1 MAKASN
7 QNEKPK
13 DQSQEGQEAAAKAAE
28 GASATETTNQVTE
41 ASKPAADPIQEVHEL
56 PVVID
61 ENSAA
66 EILNQGEPEEGPAAP
81 TMSAMGAYKA
91 NRLKYDLAN
100 IVGGKIVAV
109 VSALEMGGTMD
120 KLGLVVEVETPQRET
135 AKFVIWP
142 VADLKTAMASI
153 TDFEINQAQ

>member
-1 MAKASN
+1 MAKANS
-7 QNEKPK
+7 QGEKPK
-13 DQSQEGQEAAAKAAE
+13 DPSQSQESSPVATGSAQAPENTSAGIDAAKEAE
-28 GASATETTNQVTE
+28 NAATEVR
-41 ASKPAADPIQEVHEL
+41 EL
-56 PVVID
+56 PVVMN
-61 ENSAA
+61 EESAT
-66 EILNQGEPEEGPAAP
+66 EILNQGEPEEGPAAL

-91 NRLKYDLAN
+91 NRLKYDLAS
-100 IVGGKIVAV
+100 IITGKIVAV

-153 TDFEINQAQ
+153 TDFEINKAE

>member
-1 MAKASN
+1 MMAKANS
-7 QNEKPK
+7 QGEKPK
-13 DQSQEGQEAAAKAAE
+13 DPSQSQESNHVAAGSTQAPENTSAGVDAAKKAENAA
-28 GASATETTNQVTE
+28 T
-41 ASKPAADPIQEVHEL
+41 EVHEL
-56 PVVID
+56 PVVMN
-61 ENSAA
+61 EESAT
-66 EILNQGEPEEGPAAP
+66 EILNQGEPEEGPAAL
-81 TMSAMGAYKA
+81 TMSTLGAYKA

-135 AKFVIWP
+135 AKFVVWP

-153 TDFEINQAQ
+153 TDFEINKAE

>member
-1 MAKASN
+1 MAKANS
-7 QNEKPK
+7 QGEKPK
-13 DQSQEGQEAAAKAAE
+13 DPSQSQESNHVAAGSTQAPENTSAGVDAAKKAENAA
-28 GASATETTNQVTE
+28 T
-41 ASKPAADPIQEVHEL
+41 EVHEL
-56 PVVID
+56 PVVMN
-61 ENSAA
+61 EESAT
-66 EILNQGEPEEGPAAP
+66 EILNQGEPEEGPAAL
-81 TMSAMGAYKA
+81 TMSTMGAYKA

-135 AKFVIWP
+135 AKFVVWP

-153 TDFEINQAQ
+153 TDFEINQAK